1 MVYVI
6 HDEENQIVGFSDSP
20 PKDHGR
26 YFQVNLG
33 DAGLFAGNPRTGVR
47 RPHLLEYNVNHQ
59 AVGLRR
65 SMGVEND
72 RFVHVELGLVNLIVH
87 ATTHI
92 EEAQRDAEILRRAR
106 ALEKEGKDEEALDLE
121 EPIFLK
127 YQNY

>member
-6 HDEENQIVGFSDSP
+6 HDEENQIAGFSDSP

-26 YFQVNLG
+26 YFQIDLG
-33 DAGLFAGNPRTGVR
+33 DAGLFAGNPRTGVS
-47 RPHLLEYNVNHQ
+47 RPHLLEYNANHQ

-65 SMGVEND
+65 SIGVENK

-87 ATTHI
+87 AITHL
-92 EEAQRDAEILRRAR
+92 EDAQSDAEILQRAR
-106 ALEKEGKDEEALDLE
+106 MLEKEGRDEEALDLE
-121 EPIFLK
+121 ESVFLK